1 MTRRLSRTTFCLIS
15 ILLAGAFFRF
25 YGLTIGFPFE
35 FHVDEWFVVGKTLE
49 MYRLGTLK
57 PPAFD
62 YPSLVYY
69 LLLACAHVV
78 GLFKEPTAYD
88 LYVLGRTI
96 SALFATATVAL
107 VYTTGRRAYGARA
120 GLLASAFYAFTV
132 TAFREA
138 HYYTTDSM
146 NTFFIALGVYFI
158 TRVALGDG
166 PRNYLL
172 AGVSIGL
179 AAGSKYNGAFLLV
192 TLGVAHVLRVYRN
205 TDEFKLK
212 EAKLGT
218 LFAKLFSGWLVAGAL
233 LSFVV
238 FLLTTPYAALAP
250 SEFRRDLDKMGHA
263 LSTKIGEGNQHYL
276 GTTPY
281 WYYIENLL
289 FWAQGPVLEA
299 ACLLGFLYALARRRR
314 QDVVLLIWLI
324 VYFAVVGGWLNK
336 AVRYT
341 LPMLPFLS
349 LLAAAMF
356 VEAHAYFAARRKRAL
371 RFAVIALGCGTLA
384 SAFFYSLA
392 YVNIYRQPHTGVQAT
407 RWAFANIPDGATILL
422 EDPTPQERPPVDGG
436 KMIYD
441 DESFDFGAHRFNF
454 VYLDVPKFSRKDA
467 ATELLGAELRAT
479 LARAEYIIMS
489 VRWYEGLVNSPEASA
504 LIREHYHSLVE
515 GTSDFELVEE
525 IAVYPRLGALKL
537 RDDAAELNFRVFDHP
552 KVWIFR
558 RKVQR
563 Q

>member
-1 MTRRLSRTTFCLIS
+1 LIS

-35 FHVDEWFVVGKTLE
+35 FHVDEWFVVNKTLE
-49 MYRLGTLK
+49 MYQLGTLK

-69 LLLACAHVV
+69 HLLACAHVV
-78 GLFKEPTAYD
+78 GLFKQPTAYD
-88 LYVLGRTI
+88 LYVLGRTS
-96 SALFATATVAL
+96 SALFATITIAL
-107 VYTTGRRAYGARA
+107 VYMTGKRAYGARA

-146 NTFFIALGVYFI
+146 NTFFITLGVYFI
-158 TRVALGDG
+158 VRVALGDAT
-166 PRNYLL
+166 RNYLL
-172 AGVSIGL
+172 AGVAIGL

-192 TLGVAHVLRVYRN
+192 PLVAAHVLRVYRSA
-205 TDEFKLK
+205 DEFKLK
-212 EAKLGT
+212 DAKPGT
-218 LFAKLFSGWLVAGAL
+218 FFAKLFSRWLIASAL

-238 FLLTTPYAALAP
+238 FLCTTPYAALTP
-250 SEFRRDLDKMGHA
+250 SEFRRDLGKIGHA

-289 FWAQGPVLEA
+289 YWAQGPLLEA
-299 ACLLGFLYALARRRR
+299 ACLLGFLYALARHRR
-314 QDVVLLIWLI
+314 QDVVLLVWLI
-324 VYFAVVGGWLNK
+324 IYFAVVGGWLNK

-356 VEAHAYFAARRKRAL
+356 VEAHDYFGARRKRAL
-371 RFAVIALGCGTLA
+371 NVVVVALGGATLA
-384 SAFFYSLA
+384 ASLLYSLA
-392 YVNIYRQPHTGVQAT
+392 YLNIYRQPHTGIQAT

-422 EDPTPQERPPVDGG
+422 EAPTPQERPPVDGG
-436 KMIYD
+436 KMFYD
-441 DESFDFGAHRFNF
+441 DASFDFGAHRFNF
-454 VYLDVPKFSRKDA
+454 AYLDVPKFSRKDA
-467 ATELLGAELRAT
+467 DAQIAGAELRAT
-479 LARAEYIIMS
+479 LARADYIIMS

-515 GTSDFELVEE
+515 GTSDFELAEE
-525 IAVYPRLGALKL
+525 VAVYPRLGALEIK
-537 RDDAAELNFRVFDHP
+537 DDAAELNFRVFDHP

-558 RKVQR
+558 RKGQR